1 MLIVQVYVKVKDT
14 EVEAFKK
21 ATIRNANES
30 VKEQGIARFDVLQ
43 QADDPAGFLLTE
55 VYRTAEDTLK
65 HKETRHYREW
75 RDTVEP
81 MMAEPRR
88 SIKFFNVYPDEKGWD

>member
-1 MLIVQVYVKVKDT
+1 MVIVQVYIKVKEADI
-14 EVEAFKK
+14 EAFKK
-21 ATIRNANES
+21 ATVINASES
-30 VKEQGIARFDVLQ
+30 AKEQGIARFDFLQ
-43 QADDPAGFLLTE
+43 QADDPAAFLLTE
-55 VYRTAEDTLK
+55 VYLTSEDTLK

-88 SIKFFNVYPDEKGWD
+88 SVKFFNVYPDELGWD